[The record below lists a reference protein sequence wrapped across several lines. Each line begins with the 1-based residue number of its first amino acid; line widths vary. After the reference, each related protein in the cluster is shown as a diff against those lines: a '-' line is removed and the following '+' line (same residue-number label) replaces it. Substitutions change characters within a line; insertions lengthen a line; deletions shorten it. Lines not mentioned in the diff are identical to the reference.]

1 MDCRFSERSRRG
13 ADEGRRG
20 MSQIGYIE
28 LIRTNHAFRR
38 LWSAS
43 VISMLGEWFN
53 TIALFLIIFEYTES
67 EFFLGLLFTMR
78 MICFAAFQPFGGLLA
93 DRINRKKIM
102 VWTNIIQA
110 GLALCFL
117 LIKGPED
124 IIWIY
129 ILTGIMMIMHGL
141 YVTAERAALP
151 NIVPPEHLATAN
163 ALDAAS
169 WSTALCIGAMMGGIV
184 VNYYGTD
191 AAFIIDGATFAFGA
205 FLLRRVTIP
214 QKIDDDMKGPLF
226 STAISNIRKG
236 WARIS
241 GEKRLQRIV
250 FAKSSWN
257 IAGGG
262 LAGVF
267 LVVAGSDVDGLT
279 MALGFGV
286 FFFARGV
293 GTGVGPIA
301 ARTFLKNEEKWPML
315 VGVLVM
321 ISGFFYFLVGW
332 TLGQSLYLTMALVML
347 AHAASG
353 ANWVLSTILTQK
365 WVEDEVRGRVF
376 SMDMLLMSLAFSI
389 SSLGAGYLLEN
400 NYFSLQNGFLI
411 FAIIMII
418 SGAFFTL
425 WRAEEAP
432 V

>member
-1 MDCRFSERSRRG
+1 
-13 ADEGRRG
+13 
-20 MSQIGYIE
+20 MSQIGYLE

-53 TIALFLIIFEYTES
+53 TIALFLLIFQYTNS

-78 MICFAAFQPFGGLLA
+78 MLCFAAFQPFGGLLA
-93 DRINRKKIM
+93 DRLNRKTIM
-102 VWTNIIQA
+102 VWTNIIQV

-117 LIKGPED
+117 FIDGKNH
-124 IIWIY
+124 IVWIY
-129 ILTGIMMIMHGL
+129 ILTGAMMIMHGM

-169 WSTALCIGAMMGGIV
+169 WSTALCLGAMLGGIV
-184 VNYYGTD
+184 VEIWGTD
-191 AAFIIDGATFAFGA
+191 AAFIIDAVTFAFGA
-205 FLLRRVTIP
+205 YLLRNLSIP
-214 QKIDDDMKGPLF
+214 QTIDDEMKGPLV
-226 STAISNIRKG
+226 STALINIKNGWKRIIS
-236 WARIS
+236 
-241 GEKRLQRIV
+241 EKRLLRIV

-267 LVVAGSDVDGLT
+267 LVVAGSDLDGFG
-279 MALGFGV
+279 MALGFGI

-293 GTGVGPIA
+293 GTGIGPIA
-301 ARTFLKNEEKWPML
+301 ARALLTNEERWPVM
-315 VGVLVM
+315 VGLLVM
-321 ISGFFYFLVGW
+321 LSGAFYFLVGW
-332 TLGQSLYLTMALVML
+332 TLGMSIFLTIPLVML

-376 SMDMLLMSLAFSI
+376 SMDMLLMSIAFSI
-389 SSLGAGYLLEN
+389 SSATAGYLLEKQ
-400 NYFSLQNGFLI
+400 YFTLQNGFLI
-411 FAIIMII
+411 FSVVMIV
-418 SGAFFTL
+418 SGAFFAL
-425 WRAEEAP
+425 WRAEPRA

>member
-1 MDCRFSERSRRG
+1 
-13 ADEGRRG
+13 
-20 MSQIGYIE
+20 MSQIGYLE

-53 TIALFLIIFEYTES
+53 TIALFLLIFQYTES

-78 MICFAAFQPFGGLLA
+78 MLCFAAFQPFGGLLA
-93 DRINRKKIM
+93 DRLNRKTIM
-102 VWTNIIQA
+102 VWTNIIQV

-117 LIKGPED
+117 FIDGKNH
-124 IIWIY
+124 IVWIY
-129 ILTGIMMIMHGL
+129 ILTGAMMIMHGM

-151 NIVPPEHLATAN
+151 NIVPAEHLATAN

-169 WSTALCIGAMMGGIV
+169 WSTALCLGAMLGGIV
-184 VNYYGTD
+184 VEIWGTD
-191 AAFIIDGATFAFGA
+191 AAFIIDAVTFAFGA
-205 FLLRRVTIP
+205 YLLRNLSIP
-214 QKIDDDMKGPLF
+214 QTIDDEMKGPLV
-226 STAISNIRKG
+226 STALINIKNGWKRIIS
-236 WARIS
+236 
-241 GEKRLQRIV
+241 EKRLLRIV

-267 LVVAGSDVDGLT
+267 LVVAGSDLDGFG
-279 MALGFGV
+279 MALGFGI

-293 GTGVGPIA
+293 GTGIGPIA
-301 ARTFLKNEEKWPML
+301 ARALLTNEERWPVM
-315 VGVLVM
+315 VGLLVM
-321 ISGFFYFLVGW
+321 ISGAFYFLVGW
-332 TLGQSLYLTMALVML
+332 TLGMSIFLTIPLVML

-376 SMDMLLMSLAFSI
+376 SMDMLLMSIAFSI
-389 SSLGAGYLLEN
+389 SSATAGYLLEKQ
-400 NYFSLQNGFLI
+400 YFTLQNGFLI
-411 FAIIMII
+411 FSVVMIV
-418 SGAFFTL
+418 SGAFFAL
-425 WRAEEAP
+425 WRAEPRA

>member
-1 MDCRFSERSRRG
+1 
-13 ADEGRRG
+13 
-20 MSQIGYIE
+20 MSQIGYLE

-53 TIALFLIIFEYTES
+53 TIALFLLIFQYTDS

-78 MICFAAFQPFGGLLA
+78 MLCFAAFQPFGGLLA
-93 DRINRKKIM
+93 DRLNRKTIM
-102 VWTNIIQA
+102 VWTNIIQV

-117 LIKGPED
+117 FIDGKNH
-124 IIWIY
+124 IVWIY
-129 ILTGIMMIMHGL
+129 ILTGAMMIMHGM

-151 NIVPPEHLATAN
+151 NIVPAEHLATAN

-169 WSTALCIGAMMGGIV
+169 WSTALCLGAMLGGIV
-184 VNYYGTD
+184 VEIWGTD
-191 AAFIIDGATFAFGA
+191 AAFIIDAVTFAFGA
-205 FLLRRVTIP
+205 YLLRNLYIP
-214 QKIDDDMKGPLF
+214 QTIDDEMKGPLV
-226 STAISNIRKG
+226 STALTNIKNGWKRIIS
-236 WARIS
+236 
-241 GEKRLQRIV
+241 EKRLLRIV

-267 LVVAGSDVDGLT
+267 LVVAGSDLDGFG
-279 MALGFGV
+279 MALGFGI

-293 GTGVGPIA
+293 GTGIGPIA
-301 ARTFLKNEEKWPML
+301 ARALLTNEERWPVM
-315 VGVLVM
+315 VGLLVM
-321 ISGFFYFLVGW
+321 LSGAFYFLVGW
-332 TLGQSLYLTMALVML
+332 TLGMSIFLTIPLVML

-376 SMDMLLMSLAFSI
+376 SMDMLLMSIAFSI
-389 SSLGAGYLLEN
+389 SSATAGYLLEKQ
-400 NYFSLQNGFLI
+400 YFTLQNGFLI
-411 FAIIMII
+411 FSVVMIV
-418 SGAFFTL
+418 SGAFFSL
-425 WRAEEAP
+425 WRAEPRA

>member
-1 MDCRFSERSRRG
+1 
-13 ADEGRRG
+13 
-20 MSQIGYIE
+20 MSQIGYLE

-53 TIALFLIIFEYTES
+53 TIALFLLIFQYTDS

-78 MICFAAFQPFGGLLA
+78 MLCFAAFQPFGGLLA
-93 DRINRKKIM
+93 DRLNRKTIM
-102 VWTNIIQA
+102 VWTNIIQV

-117 LIKGPED
+117 FIDGKNH
-124 IIWIY
+124 IVWIY
-129 ILTGIMMIMHGL
+129 ILTGAMMIMHGM

-151 NIVPPEHLATAN
+151 NIVPAEHLATAN

-169 WSTALCIGAMMGGIV
+169 WSTALCLGAMLGGIV
-184 VNYYGTD
+184 VEIWGTD
-191 AAFIIDGATFAFGA
+191 AAFIIDAVTFAFGA
-205 FLLRRVTIP
+205 YLLRNLNIP
-214 QKIDDDMKGPLF
+214 QTIDDEMKGPLV
-226 STAISNIRKG
+226 STALTNIKNGWKRIIS
-236 WARIS
+236 
-241 GEKRLQRIV
+241 EKRLLRIV

-267 LVVAGSDVDGLT
+267 LVVAGSDLDGFG
-279 MALGFGV
+279 MALGFGI

-293 GTGVGPIA
+293 GTGIGPIA
-301 ARTFLKNEEKWPML
+301 ARAVLTNEERWPVM
-315 VGVLVM
+315 VGLLVM
-321 ISGFFYFLVGW
+321 LSGAFYFLVGW
-332 TLGQSLYLTMALVML
+332 TLGMSIFLTIPLVML

-376 SMDMLLMSLAFSI
+376 SMDMLLMSIAFSI
-389 SSLGAGYLLEN
+389 SSATAGYLLEKQ
-400 NYFSLQNGFLI
+400 YFTLQNGFLI
-411 FAIIMII
+411 FSVVMIV
-418 SGAFFTL
+418 SGAFFSL
-425 WRAEEAP
+425 WRAEPRA

>member
-1 MDCRFSERSRRG
+1 
-13 ADEGRRG
+13 
-20 MSQIGYIE
+20 MSQIGYLE

-53 TIALFLIIFEYTES
+53 TIALFLLIFQYTES

-78 MICFAAFQPFGGLLA
+78 MLCFAAFQPFGGLLA
-93 DRINRKKIM
+93 DRLNRKTIM
-102 VWTNIIQA
+102 VWTNIIQV

-117 LIKGPED
+117 FIDGKNH
-124 IIWIY
+124 IVWIY
-129 ILTGIMMIMHGL
+129 ILTGAMMIMHGM

-169 WSTALCIGAMMGGIV
+169 WSTALCLGAMLGGIV
-184 VNYYGTD
+184 VEIWGTD
-191 AAFIIDGATFAFGA
+191 AAFIIDAVTFAFGA
-205 FLLRRVTIP
+205 YLLRNLSIP
-214 QKIDDDMKGPLF
+214 QTIDDEMKGPLV
-226 STAISNIRKG
+226 STALINIKNGWKRIIS
-236 WARIS
+236 
-241 GEKRLQRIV
+241 EKRLLRIV

-267 LVVAGSDVDGLT
+267 LVVAGSDLDGFG
-279 MALGFGV
+279 MALGFGI

-293 GTGVGPIA
+293 GTGIGPIA
-301 ARTFLKNEEKWPML
+301 ARALLTNEERWPVM
-315 VGVLVM
+315 VGLLVM
-321 ISGFFYFLVGW
+321 LSGAFYFLVGW
-332 TLGQSLYLTMALVML
+332 TLGMSIFLTIPLVML

-376 SMDMLLMSLAFSI
+376 SMDMLLMSIAFSI
-389 SSLGAGYLLEN
+389 SSATAGYLLEKQ
-400 NYFSLQNGFLI
+400 YFTLQNGFLI
-411 FAIIMII
+411 FSVVMIV
-418 SGAFFTL
+418 SGAFFAL
-425 WRAEEAP
+425 WRAEPRA

>member
-1 MDCRFSERSRRG
+1 
-13 ADEGRRG
+13 
-20 MSQIGYIE
+20 MSQIGYLE

-53 TIALFLIIFEYTES
+53 TIALFLLIFQYTDS

-78 MICFAAFQPFGGLLA
+78 MLCFAAFQPFGGLLA
-93 DRINRKKIM
+93 DRLNRKTIM
-102 VWTNIIQA
+102 VWTNIIQV

-117 LIKGPED
+117 FIDGKNH
-124 IIWIY
+124 IVWIY
-129 ILTGIMMIMHGL
+129 ILTGAMMIMHGM

-151 NIVPPEHLATAN
+151 NIVPAEHLATAN

-169 WSTALCIGAMMGGIV
+169 WSTALCLGAMLGGIV
-184 VNYYGTD
+184 VEIWGTD
-191 AAFIIDGATFAFGA
+191 AAFIIDAVTFAFGA
-205 FLLRRVTIP
+205 YLLRNLNIP
-214 QKIDDDMKGPLF
+214 QTIDDEMKGPLV
-226 STAISNIRKG
+226 SSALTNIKNGWKRIIS
-236 WARIS
+236 
-241 GEKRLQRIV
+241 EKRLLRIV

-267 LVVAGSDVDGLT
+267 LVVAGSDLDGFG
-279 MALGFGV
+279 MALGFGI

-293 GTGVGPIA
+293 GTGIGPIA
-301 ARTFLKNEEKWPML
+301 ARALLTNEERWPVM
-315 VGVLVM
+315 VGLLVM
-321 ISGFFYFLVGW
+321 LSGAFYFLVGW
-332 TLGQSLYLTMALVML
+332 TLGMSIFLTIPLVML

-376 SMDMLLMSLAFSI
+376 SMDMLLMSIAFSI
-389 SSLGAGYLLEN
+389 SSATAGYLLEKQ
-400 NYFSLQNGFLI
+400 YFTLQNGFLI
-411 FAIIMII
+411 FSVVMIV
-418 SGAFFTL
+418 SGAFFSL
-425 WRAEEAP
+425 WRAEPRA

>member
-1 MDCRFSERSRRG
+1 
-13 ADEGRRG
+13 
-20 MSQIGYIE
+20 MSQIGYLE

-53 TIALFLIIFEYTES
+53 TIALFLLIFQYTDS

-78 MICFAAFQPFGGLLA
+78 MLCFAAFQPFGGLLA
-93 DRINRKKIM
+93 DRLNRKTIM
-102 VWTNIIQA
+102 VWTNIIQV

-117 LIKGPED
+117 FIDGKNH
-124 IIWIY
+124 IVWIY
-129 ILTGIMMIMHGL
+129 ILTGAMMIMHGM

-151 NIVPPEHLATAN
+151 NIVPAEHLATAN

-169 WSTALCIGAMMGGIV
+169 WSTALCLGAMLGGIV
-184 VNYYGTD
+184 VEIWGTD
-191 AAFIIDGATFAFGA
+191 AAFIIDAVTFAFGA
-205 FLLRRVTIP
+205 YLLRNLNIP
-214 QKIDDDMKGPLF
+214 QTIDDEMKGPLV
-226 STAISNIRKG
+226 STALTNIKNGWKRIIS
-236 WARIS
+236 
-241 GEKRLQRIV
+241 EKRLLRIV

-267 LVVAGSDVDGLT
+267 LVVAGSDLDGFG
-279 MALGFGV
+279 MALGFGI

-293 GTGVGPIA
+293 GTGIGPIA
-301 ARTFLKNEEKWPML
+301 ARALLTNEERWPVM
-315 VGVLVM
+315 VGLLVM
-321 ISGFFYFLVGW
+321 LSGAFYFLVGW
-332 TLGQSLYLTMALVML
+332 TLGMSIFLTIPLVML

-376 SMDMLLMSLAFSI
+376 SMDMLLMSIAFSI
-389 SSLGAGYLLEN
+389 SSATAGYLLEKQ
-400 NYFSLQNGFLI
+400 YFTLQNGFLI
-411 FAIIMII
+411 FSVVMIV
-418 SGAFFTL
+418 SGAFFSL
-425 WRAEEAP
+425 WRAEPRA

>member
-1 MDCRFSERSRRG
+1 MN
-13 ADEGRRG
+13 
-20 MSQIGYIE
+20 QIGYWE

-53 TIALFLIIFEYTES
+53 TIALFLIIFQYTDS
-67 EFFLGLLFTMR
+67 EFLLGLLFTMR
-78 MICFAAFQPFGGLLA
+78 MVCFAAFQPFGGLLA
-93 DRINRKKIM
+93 DRFNRKIIM
-102 VWTNIIQA
+102 VWTNILQV

-117 LIKGPED
+117 LIQGPEH
-124 IIWIY
+124 IVWIY
-129 ILTGIMMIMHGL
+129 ILTGMMMILHGM
-141 YVTAERAALP
+141 YVTAERASLP

-169 WSTALCIGAMMGGIV
+169 WSTALCIGAMLGGIV
-184 VNYYGTD
+184 VEFYGTD
-191 AAFIIDGATFAFGA
+191 AAFIIDALTFGLSAL
-205 FLLRRVTIP
+205 LLRRLSIP
-214 QKIDDDMKGPLF
+214 QTIDESMKGPLF
-226 STAISNIRKG
+226 STAITNIRKG
-236 WARIS
+236 WARIAR
-241 GEKRLQRIV
+241 EKRLQRIV

-267 LVVAGSDVDGLT
+267 LVVAGSDVDGFG

-293 GTGVGPIA
+293 GTGIGPIA
-301 ARTFLKNEEKWPML
+301 ARKFLTNEERWPML

-321 ISGFFYFLVGW
+321 VSGVFYFLVGL
-332 TLGQSLYLTMALVML
+332 TLDQYLILTITLVML

-376 SMDMLLMSLAFSI
+376 SMDMLLMSIAFSV
-389 SSLGAGYLLEN
+389 SSATAGYLLEH
-400 NYFSLQNGFLI
+400 NYFSLRYGFLI
-411 FAIIMII
+411 FSIVMVC

-425 WRAEEAP
+425 WRAEPES

>member
-1 MDCRFSERSRRG
+1 
-13 ADEGRRG
+13 
-20 MSQIGYIE
+20 MSQIGYLE

-53 TIALFLIIFEYTES
+53 TIALFLLIFQYTES

-78 MICFAAFQPFGGLLA
+78 MLCFAAFQPFGGLLA
-93 DRINRKKIM
+93 DRLNRKTIM
-102 VWTNIIQA
+102 VWTNIIQV

-117 LIKGPED
+117 FIDGKNH
-124 IIWIY
+124 IVWIY
-129 ILTGIMMIMHGL
+129 ILTGAMMIMHGM

-151 NIVPPEHLATAN
+151 NIVPAEHLATAN

-169 WSTALCIGAMMGGIV
+169 WSTALCLGAMLGGIV
-184 VNYYGTD
+184 VEIWGTD
-191 AAFIIDGATFAFGA
+191 AAFIIDAVTFAFGA
-205 FLLRRVTIP
+205 YLLRNLSIP
-214 QKIDDDMKGPLF
+214 QTIDDEMKGPLV
-226 STAISNIRKG
+226 STALINIKNGWKRIIS
-236 WARIS
+236 
-241 GEKRLQRIV
+241 EKRLLRIV

-267 LVVAGSDVDGLT
+267 LVVAGSDLDGFG
-279 MALGFGV
+279 MALGFGI

-293 GTGVGPIA
+293 GTGIGPIA
-301 ARTFLKNEEKWPML
+301 ARALLTNEERWPVM
-315 VGVLVM
+315 VGLLVM
-321 ISGFFYFLVGW
+321 LSGAFYFLVGW
-332 TLGQSLYLTMALVML
+332 TLGMSIFLTIPLVML

-376 SMDMLLMSLAFSI
+376 SMDMLLMSIAFSI
-389 SSLGAGYLLEN
+389 SSATAGYLLEKQ
-400 NYFSLQNGFLI
+400 YFTLQNGFLI
-411 FAIIMII
+411 FSVVMIV
-418 SGAFFTL
+418 SGAFFAL
-425 WRAEEAP
+425 WRAEPRA

>member
-1 MDCRFSERSRRG
+1 MN
-13 ADEGRRG
+13 
-20 MSQIGYIE
+20 QIGYLE

-53 TIALFLIIFEYTES
+53 TIALFLLIFQYTDS

-78 MICFAAFQPFGGLLA
+78 MLCFAAFQPFGGLLA
-93 DRINRKKIM
+93 DRLNRKTIM
-102 VWTNIIQA
+102 VWTNIIQV

-117 LIKGPED
+117 FIDGKNH
-124 IIWIY
+124 IVWIY
-129 ILTGIMMIMHGL
+129 ILTGAMMIMHGM

-151 NIVPPEHLATAN
+151 NIVPAEHLATAN

-169 WSTALCIGAMMGGIV
+169 WSTALCLGAMLGGIV
-184 VNYYGTD
+184 VEIWGTD
-191 AAFIIDGATFAFGA
+191 AAFIIDAVTFAFGA
-205 FLLRRVTIP
+205 YLLRNLNIP
-214 QKIDDDMKGPLF
+214 QTIDDEMKGPLV
-226 STAISNIRKG
+226 STALTNIKNGWKRIIS
-236 WARIS
+236 
-241 GEKRLQRIV
+241 EKRLLRIV

-267 LVVAGSDVDGLT
+267 LVVAGSDLDGFG
-279 MALGFGV
+279 MALGFGI

-293 GTGVGPIA
+293 GTGIGPIA
-301 ARTFLKNEEKWPML
+301 ARALLTNEERWPVM
-315 VGVLVM
+315 VGLLVM
-321 ISGFFYFLVGW
+321 LSGAFYFLVGW
-332 TLGQSLYLTMALVML
+332 TLGMSIFLTIPLVML

-376 SMDMLLMSLAFSI
+376 SMDMLLMSIAFSI
-389 SSLGAGYLLEN
+389 SSATAGYLLEKQ
-400 NYFSLQNGFLI
+400 YFTLQNGFLI
-411 FAIIMII
+411 FSVVMIV
-418 SGAFFTL
+418 SGAFFSL
-425 WRAEEAP
+425 WRAEPRA